1 MVLVLYIICASPRVI
16 GYGFMYPGLGV
27 SLSSLRS
34 GTEWDRILAL
44 WVSFCHLMHDGA
56 LLSALCLVV
65 MFGKR
70 AVLCFEY
77 LCAEVLRHCETYS
90 CVPSG
95 PVTHATTIK
104 VEHSSFLSQYEL
116 VAMFIQVKTAF
127 GIYGKVGGAL
137 IFALVLDVATR
148 MFFLACQV
156 LFRHE
161 SFVSPFIFAM
171 TTFQAVKKIL
181 ALLTIAELGHQ
192 HRRSPLRNER
202 PSPPEY

>member
-1 MVLVLYIICASPRVI
+1 
-16 GYGFMYPGLGV
+16 
-27 SLSSLRS
+27 
-34 GTEWDRILAL
+34 
-44 WVSFCHLMHDGA
+44 
-56 LLSALCLVV
+56 
-65 MFGKR
+65 
-70 AVLCFEY
+70 
-77 LCAEVLRHCETYS
+77 
-90 CVPSG
+90 
-95 PVTHATTIK
+95 
-104 VEHSSFLSQYEL
+104 
-116 VAMFIQVKTAF
+116 MFIQLKTAF

-192 HRRSPLRNER
+192 LAAKVEIKTWVAMFQF
-202 PSPPEY
+202 YYT